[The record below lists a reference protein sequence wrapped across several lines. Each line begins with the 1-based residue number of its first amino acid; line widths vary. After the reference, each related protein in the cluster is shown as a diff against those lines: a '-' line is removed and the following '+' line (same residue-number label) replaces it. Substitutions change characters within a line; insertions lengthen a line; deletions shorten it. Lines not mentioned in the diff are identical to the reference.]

1 MSRANAIRERV
12 AALDPTHVEL
22 IDDSQKHAGHAGV
35 QSGGGYFRLTLV
47 SAQFSGKPTVAR
59 HRMIYSALGDLMQH
73 DIHALTITALTPD
86 ESHSL

>member
-1 MSRANAIRERV
+1 MSRANTIRERV
-12 AALDPTHVEL
+12 AALDPTHIEL
-22 IDDSQKHAGHAGV
+22 IDDSAKHAGHAGT
-35 QSGGGYFRLTLV
+35 QHGGGYFRLTLV